1 MKQIRFSHKDYE
13 KFRKIDKMPPFT
25 AQLLQVFLLQSNDV
39 TDCFREYDAK
49 YYTGNGADYYPLN
62 SRTWLVL
69 LFEEKDRGLLFTT
82 MRSANTSKLQY
93 YRDCQGEEFEVVAKE
108 QGVQ

>member
-1 MKQIRFSHKDYE
+1 MKQIKFSHKDYE
-13 KFRKIDKMPPFT
+13 KFRRIQKMPPFT

-39 TDCFREYDAK
+39 TDWFKEYDTK
-49 YYTGNGADYYPLN
+49 YYTERGIDYYPLN

-69 LFEEKDRGLLFTT
+69 LFEEKETGRLFTT

-93 YRDCQGEEFEVVAKE
+93 YRDCQGEEFEVIAKE